1 MNGESIA
8 GQCISHHF
16 SCLPNLI
23 PKKRD
28 SSHGNRDKEGRV
40 GMSSFKS
47 SSSSGEREVAV
58 EVAEMSASAGGKR
71 AGMKLRRG
79 RREGINKQTRGRK
92 RSSPPGFDPPSTPT
106 PSPEAHAPTP
116 SLPHASPHPLLGDAK
131 AARTVTLQASHPRG
145 SNFTDDVSFCK
156 NFHLVNLARWDH
168 KTLRSFTTPPSLCY
182 SF

>member
-1 MNGESIA
+1 MVRASQASVSPITSPA
-8 GQCISHHF
+8 SQILF
-16 SCLPNLI
+16 Q
-23 PKKRD
+23 KKRD

-47 SSSSGEREVAV
+47 SSSSSSGEREV

-79 RREGINKQTRGRK
+79 RREGINKQTWGRK
-92 RSSPPGFDPPSTPT
+92 RSSPPGFDPPSTP
-106 PSPEAHAPTP
+106 SPEAH
-116 SLPHASPHPLLGDAK
+116 PHAPSPHPLLGDAK

-156 NFHLVNLARWDH
+156 NLHLVNLAHWDN

>member
-47 SSSSGEREVAV
+47 SGSSGEREVAVEVAV
-58 EVAEMSASAGGKR
+58 EVAEMSASAGGKQ

-79 RREGINKQTRGRK
+79 RRDGINKQTRCRK
-92 RSSPPGFDPPSTPT
+92 RSSPPGFDPPSTP
-106 PSPEAHAPTP
+106 SPEAHTPTP
-116 SLPHASPHPLLGDAK
+116 PP
-131 AARTVTLQASHPRG
+131 AARRCEGGDFTGVTSQGKQFHRRRVLLQELPFGKFGPLG
-145 SNFTDDVSFCK
+145 S
-156 NFHLVNLARWDH
+156 
-168 KTLRSFTTPPSLCY
+168 
-182 SF
+182 

>member
-47 SSSSGEREVAV
+47 SGSSGEREVAV
-58 EVAEMSASAGGKR
+58 EVAEISASAGGKR

-79 RREGINKQTRGRK
+79 RREGINKQTRGSK
-92 RSSPPGFDPPSTPT
+92 RSSPPGFDPPPLPPPHQRHTP
-106 PSPEAHAPTP
+106 PPPASAPP
-116 SLPHASPHPLLGDAK
+116 P
-131 AARTVTLQASHPRG
+131 AARRCEGGEDGDFTGVTSQGKQFHRRRVLLQELPFG
-145 SNFTDDVSFCK
+145 KFGP
-156 NFHLVNLARWDH
+156 LG
-168 KTLRSFTTPPSLCY
+168 
-182 SF
+182 